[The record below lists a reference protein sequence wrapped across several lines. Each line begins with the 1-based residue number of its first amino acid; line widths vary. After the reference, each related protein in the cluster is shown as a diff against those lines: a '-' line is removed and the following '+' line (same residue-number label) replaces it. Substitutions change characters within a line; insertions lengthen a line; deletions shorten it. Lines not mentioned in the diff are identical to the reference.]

1 MNSDASECRH
11 PKSQFSGSKVIV
23 SGQKMGTSLSSRHGH
38 SFVQKHILGS
48 QKRLLICSKKH
59 ILGGQK
65 WVHFGVQKWAHF
77 WVHKWAPNL
86 KLVRRCTFLDPK
98 WAHFWTQKWTH
109 FWPPKKS
116 FFSKATTFLE
126 RQKHLCLGPQYL
138 LFADSCPFLGPQ
150 KCAYFEQKPISGN
163 RRCPYILGPKPS

>member
-1 MNSDASECRH
+1 MSTSQISVFWFQSHCLGTENGDQSEFQAWTQFRSKTYSGIPEKASY
-11 PKSQFSGSKVIV
+11 
-23 SGQKMGTSLSSRHGH
+23 
-38 SFVQKHILGS
+38 
-48 QKRLLICSKKH
+48 LLKKH

-86 KLVRRCTFLDPK
+86 KLVRRGPFLDQKMGPFLDPK
-98 WAHFWTQKWTH
+98 MDPFL
-109 FWPPKKS
+109 PPKKS
-116 FFSKATTFLE
+116 FFSKSTTFLE

>member
-86 KLVRRCTFLDPK
+86 KLVRRGPFQDPKMGPFLDPK
-98 WAHFWTQKWTH
+98 M
-109 FWPPKKS
+109 
-116 FFSKATTFLE
+116 
-126 RQKHLCLGPQYL
+126 
-138 LFADSCPFLGPQ
+138 DPFLPPQ
-150 KCAYFEQKPISGN
+150 FFFKIDHISGASEALVFGTPIFAFCRLVPISGTAELC
-163 RRCPYILGPKPS
+163 RL